1 MNSCAVCS
9 VIQEH
14 EGGGGGGSAALAVGG
29 GAGLSTGG
37 AAGGLAAAGGDG
49 AAGVENDEVVEVN
62 ALVEVCLQEA
72 ADEAE
77 VKDVDAVEA
86 QVTEE
91 TKDSARWRDAG
102 KGKKVKRKLNQQR
115 GEVVVLEHLRAGEAR
130 FRRYQ
135 DPEFLKRVHAR
146 AKEMKASRRDLRG
159 QEKDQR
165 AGEWAEVAKQVEQ
178 RKVHPK
184 KKMFDAAAAEL
195 RSEQSTPDVPMAAT
209 GCINVLAKTKTEAG
223 AELTKEYLAL
233 ELERAGGGVQDRD
246 TNGALK
252 LKKQELIDR
261 LVEKKGGA
269 VFARMA
275 DPEGG
280 IRCAEWK
287 GGFGATA
294 EADVSS
300 AASATFNG
308 GGSSSSSSGSSS
320 SSCGGGGGSSS
331 SGSCGG
337 VSDDVLVQSS
347 PAVASADQ
355 VAAAEEVAVVP
366 KEKKTNKQSKGKG
379 KGNGSVRV
387 PTRHPTPTPRGLKRR
402 ADEDARAEEAGPES
416 GTEDQGE
423 QFRVT
428 NSRCGRVIKKPIKS

>member
-1 MNSCAVCS
+1 M
-9 VIQEH
+9 
-14 EGGGGGGSAALAVGG
+14 
-29 GAGLSTGG
+29 
-37 AAGGLAAAGGDG
+37 
-49 AAGVENDEVVEVN
+49 
-62 ALVEVCLQEA
+62 
-72 ADEAE
+72 
-77 VKDVDAVEA
+77 
-86 QVTEE
+86 
-91 TKDSARWRDAG
+91 
-102 KGKKVKRKLNQQR
+102 
-115 GEVVVLEHLRAGEAR
+115 
-130 FRRYQ
+130 
-135 DPEFLKRVHAR
+135 
-146 AKEMKASRRDLRG
+146 
-159 QEKDQR
+159 
-165 AGEWAEVAKQVEQ
+165 
-178 RKVHPK
+178 
-184 KKMFDAAAAEL
+184 
-195 RSEQSTPDVPMAAT
+195 
-209 GCINVLAKTKTEAG
+209 
-223 AELTKEYLAL
+223 
-233 ELERAGGGVQDRD
+233 QDRD
-246 TNGALK
+246 KNGALK

-308 GGSSSSSSGSSS
+308 GGSSSSSS
-320 SSCGGGGGSSS
+320 SSCGGGGGGGGG
-331 SGSCGG
+331 GSCGG

-355 VAAAEEVAVVP
+355 VAAAEEVA
-366 KEKKTNKQSKGKG
+366 S
-379 KGNGSVRV
+379 SVRV